1 MEPTKTQAQ
10 WLVDKKRL
18 ISIMTANRAKED
30 SVIYMFLDFDG
41 VINIFL
47 LEGTPEYEEALEKRE
62 FDFANRE
69 CVQRFNRFCRDFPM
83 VKVVVSSSWR
93 YAGLAYCQEYLEK
106 AGMDPSIRLCG
117 MTDAETMLPREE
129 HIVDYLFAHDD
140 FRGFIIF
147 DDMKMKNLDEYL
159 VQTDCLIGWNEER
172 DAYAR
177 TILQK
182 YI

>member
-69 CVQRFNRFCRDFPM
+69 CVQRFNRF
-83 VKVVVSSSWR
+83 
-93 YAGLAYCQEYLEK
+93 
-106 AGMDPSIRLCG
+106 
-117 MTDAETMLPREE
+117 
-129 HIVDYLFAHDD
+129 
-140 FRGFIIF
+140 
-147 DDMKMKNLDEYL
+147 
-159 VQTDCLIGWNEER
+159 
-172 DAYAR
+172 
-177 TILQK
+177 
-182 YI
+182 